1 MIVNNHITNNQDLSK
16 YMTTIV
22 PYPEIEYP
30 KEKAL
35 SLQSFKDM
43 DYYAV
48 THYSLPIE
56 LMMEN
61 AGYQLAQV
69 IARKTDKVQSI
80 KIGIGNGNNGGG
92 GLVAAR
98 RLAAWGYQVY
108 IDPFTEITKELPL
121 IQFERALKFGASL
134 DTITKPDVW
143 VDAYLGFS
151 QKLPLRESLE
161 KRITEANKSN
171 AKKIALDIPTGY
183 LGDTHTLH
191 FKADTIVTL
200 AAPKKILY
208 DLPLSTEIYI
218 ADLGIPS
225 AVYHHFQIENFSFDQ
240 IGLLQLKRK

>member
-1 MIVNNHITNNQDLSK
+1 
-16 YMTTIV
+16 MTIAV
-22 PYPEIEYP
+22 QRPEIEYP

-35 SLQSFKDM
+35 TLQSFKDM

-48 THYSLPIE
+48 SNYNLPIE

-61 AGYQLAQV
+61 AGYQLAQI
-69 IARKTDKVQSI
+69 IAKKANKSQSI
-80 KIGIGNGNNGGG
+80 KIGVGNGNNGGG

-108 IDPFTEITKELPL
+108 IDPFTEITKELPS
-121 IQFERALKFGASL
+121 IQLERALKFGASL
-134 DTITKPDVW
+134 DIISNPDIW

-161 KRITEANKSN
+161 KRIIEANNSN

-183 LGDTHTLH
+183 LGDTHTLY

-218 ADLGIPS
+218 ADLGIPRK
-225 AVYHHFQIENFSFDQ
+225 VYNRFSIDILPFDQ
-240 IGLLQLKRK
+240 GGLLQLKRK

>member
-1 MIVNNHITNNQDLSK
+1 
-16 YMTTIV
+16 MTTMV
-22 PYPEIEYP
+22 PFPEIEYP

-48 THYSLPIE
+48 AHYNLPIE

-69 IARKTDKVQSI
+69 IAKQVDKTQSI
-80 KIGIGNGNNGGG
+80 KIGVGNGNNGGG

-98 RLAAWGYQVY
+98 RLTAWGYRVY
-108 IDPFTEITKELPL
+108 IDPFTEITKELTL
-121 IQFERALKFGASL
+121 IQLERALKFGASL
-134 DTITKPDVW
+134 NTIKEPDVW

-151 QKLPLRESLE
+151 QKLPLREALE
-161 KRITEANKSN
+161 KRITEAKKSN
-171 AKKIALDIPTGY
+171 AKKIVLDIPTGY
-183 LGDTHTLH
+183 LGNTHTLH

-225 AVYHHFQIENFSFDQ
+225 AVYHHFQIDNFPFDQ